1 MKVIL
6 EVSEKAIKK
15 AKAMILYQTD
25 LDERRVDWA
34 IEECKQDEVTEIL
47 DAPMGFM
54 MLENSMKMQIGFAV
68 LAIVQKLKILD
79 DE

>member
-15 AKAMILYQTD
+15 AKAMILFQTD
-25 LDERRVDWA
+25 IDEKRVDWA
-34 IEECKQDEVTEIL
+34 IEECKQEDVTEIQ
-47 DAPMGFM
+47 DAPMGFT
-54 MLENSMKMQIGFAV
+54 MLENSMKIQIGFAIF
-68 LAIVQKLKILD
+68 AIVQKLKILD

>member
-1 MKVIL
+1 MKVIV

-15 AKAMILYQTD
+15 AKAIILFQTD
-25 LDERRVDWA
+25 LDEKRVDWA
-34 IEECKQDEVTEIL
+34 IEECKQEDVTEIL
-47 DAPMGFM
+47 DASIGFTT
-54 MLENSMKMQIGFAV
+54 LENSMKLQIGFAV

>member
-15 AKAMILYQTD
+15 AKAMILFQTD
-25 LDERRVDWA
+25 LDEKRVDWA
-34 IEECKQDEVTEIL
+34 IEECKQEDVTEIL
-47 DAPMGFM
+47 DAPMGFT
-54 MLENSMKMQIGFAV
+54 MLENSMKLQIGFAV